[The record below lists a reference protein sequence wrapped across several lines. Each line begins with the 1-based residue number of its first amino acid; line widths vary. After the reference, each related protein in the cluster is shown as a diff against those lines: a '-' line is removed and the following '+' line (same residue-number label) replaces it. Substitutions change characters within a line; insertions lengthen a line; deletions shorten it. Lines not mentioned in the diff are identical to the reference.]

1 VRWFGKLCVGSVF
14 FCFFV
19 WGRDQL
25 GKQKVTRVEPH
36 ISRTVHLDVV
46 YNHPSYIP
54 LCLDVLLKK
63 SLLGVATFFF
73 LYAQRRKTRQ
83 ISTGGRPHLT
93 TNPKKVNLIFLFFLY
108 IYLTLF
114 FLKNTQMSPR
124 IFFWFRPIFSSSVER
139 NEWNILRVLHI
150 HFISKQKR
158 VNEEQPKQLCRERG
172 RTHSKQR
179 RIKLLTC
186 VGGGCAGR
194 YRGGWGVKKR
204 CRQDH

>member
-1 VRWFGKLCVGSVF
+1 M
-14 FCFFV
+14 
-19 WGRDQL
+19 

-93 TNPKKVNLIFLFFLY
+93 TNQKKVNLIFLFFLY

-114 FLKNTQMSPR
+114 FFCFFLKNTQMSPR
-124 IFFWFRPIFSSSVER
+124 IFFFGFVQFSRHQSKETDEISCEFYTYILFLNKSELTRNNRNSCVER
-139 NEWNILRVLHI
+139 EGGLTAN
-150 HFISKQKR
+150 K
-158 VNEEQPKQLCRERG
+158 EESSC
-172 RTHSKQR
+172 
-179 RIKLLTC
+179 
-186 VGGGCAGR
+186 
-194 YRGGWGVKKR
+194 
-204 CRQDH
+204 